1 MNRSDNLLVSI
12 SFFAFLTIGLTAGL
26 MGVAWPSMRDTYGLG
41 DAALGALMLLTMFG
55 SLSVT
60 STIGRLVK
68 RFGVGTL
75 LTVGGLIGG
84 LGYLG
89 VALAPSWWFLVSLG
103 TVTSVG
109 TAAIIPSLNIYFALH
124 QSAGRIT
131 WLNACF
137 GLGAMISPA
146 ILTAILSAGGSW
158 RWGYATV
165 VAAYLLLATC
175 FGLTRK
181 QWPQPAHTAAKEQ
194 AAKEDPTTPLPSR
207 AAPRRTLARPVVWL
221 SLLLFCTFTG
231 LETTVSQWTYTLFTE
246 GRGIALSVAGRWAS
260 AFWAS
265 MTVGRILFGLVV
277 DRMNARVLVRAC
289 MAGALLGAAAIWMGA
304 PPWLGTPIWMG
315 AVGVVLTGVCLSP
328 LFPVLT
334 STTPQ
339 RLGAAHAAD
348 VMGYQMTAVRIG
360 LAAFPALA
368 GALVEWVGVGS
379 VGPYLFVVAVGMVVL
394 NEGMERVTGA

>member
-1 MNRSDNLLVSI
+1 MHRSDPLLVAI
-12 SFFAFLTIGLTAGL
+12 SFLAFLAIGLTAGL

-41 DAALGALMLLTMFG
+41 DSALGALMLLTMFG

-75 LTVGGLIGG
+75 LLAGSLLGG

-89 VALAPSWWFLVSLG
+89 VALAPSWTLLVVLG

-165 VAAYLLLATC
+165 VTAYLLLTVGFAW
-175 FGLTRK
+175 TRTR
-181 QWPQPAHTAAKEQ
+181 WPQPDAEEGGTVAGKETTAA
-194 AAKEDPTTPLPSR
+194 
-207 AAPRRTLARPVVWL
+207 AAPPVASRPALARPVVWL

-231 LETTVSQWTYTLFTE
+231 LETAVSQWTYTLFTE
-246 GRGIALSVAGRWAS
+246 GRGIPLAVAGRWAS

-265 MTVGRILFGLVV
+265 MT
-277 DRMNARVLVRAC
+277 A
-289 MAGALLGAAAIWMGA
+289 
-304 PPWLGTPIWMG
+304 
-315 AVGVVLTGVCLSP
+315 
-328 LFPVLT
+328 
-334 STTPQ
+334 
-339 RLGAAHAAD
+339 
-348 VMGYQMTAVRIG
+348 G
-360 LAAFPALA
+360 LA
-368 GALVEWVGVGS
+368 
-379 VGPYLFVVAVGMVVL
+379 
-394 NEGMERVTGA
+394 

>member
-1 MNRSDNLLVSI
+1 M
-12 SFFAFLTIGLTAGL
+12 
-26 MGVAWPSMRDTYGLG
+26 
-41 DAALGALMLLTMFG
+41 
-55 SLSVT
+55 
-60 STIGRLVK
+60 
-68 RFGVGTL
+68 
-75 LTVGGLIGG
+75 
-84 LGYLG
+84 
-89 VALAPSWWFLVSLG
+89 
-103 TVTSVG
+103 
-109 TAAIIPSLNIYFALH
+109 
-124 QSAGRIT
+124 
-131 WLNACF
+131 
-137 GLGAMISPA
+137 
-146 ILTAILSAGGSW
+146 
-158 RWGYATV
+158 
-165 VAAYLLLATC
+165 
-175 FGLTRK
+175 
-181 QWPQPAHTAAKEQ
+181 
-194 AAKEDPTTPLPSR
+194 
-207 AAPRRTLARPVVWL
+207 VWL

-231 LETTVSQWTYTLFTE
+231 LETSVSQWTYTLFTE

-277 DRMNARVLVRAC
+277 DRMNVRVLVRVC
-289 MAGALLGAAAIWMGA
+289 MAGALLGAAAIWMGT

-379 VGPYLFVVAVGMVVL
+379 VGPYLFAVAVGMVVL